1 MKLHLQRT
9 ERGDRYTMSRL
20 AIDGV
25 AFCDTLEST
34 DRHLEAA
41 TMRPEQKVFGQT
53 AIPTGTYP
61 VVLTYSPRFK
71 CTLPLIQDVPHFE
84 GIRIHTGNTSADT
97 AGCILVGRQSTP
109 RPPDRPPPNPTPA
122 DESPNQP
129 PKRSRYSDS
138 HQLMA
143 KMFQT

>member
-9 ERGDRYTMSRL
+9 ERGDRYTMGRL
-20 AIDGV
+20 AIDGEP
-25 AFCDTLEST
+25 FCDTLEPT

-71 CTLPLIQDVPHFE
+71 RTLPLLKNVPHFE
-84 GIRIHTGNTSADT
+84 GIRIHAGNYPDDT
-97 AGCILVGRQSTP
+97 QGCILVGENKYKGMVVNSRQWLK
-109 RPPDRPPPNPTPA
+109 RLIDRITEA
-122 DESPNQP
+122 RERDEAIW
-129 PKRSRYSDS
+129 
-138 HQLMA
+138 L
-143 KMFQT
+143 TVI

>member
-1 MKLHLQRT
+1 MLLTLERT
-9 ERGDRYTMSRL
+9 MRGDRYTMGTL
-20 AIDGV
+20 AINGEP
-25 AFCDTLEST
+25 FCDTLEPT

-84 GIRIHTGNTSADT
+84 GIRIHPGNTSADT
-97 AGCILVGRQSTP
+97 AGCILVGRQATP
-109 RPPDRPPPNPTPA
+109 GRLTD
-122 DESPNQP
+122 
-129 PKRSRYSDS
+129 SRQTMR
-138 HQLMA
+138 QLMKTLTNRPRNKA
-143 KMFQT
+143 MQLTIN

>member
-1 MKLHLQRT
+1 MNLYLQRT
-9 ERGDRYTMSRL
+9 ERGDRYTMGRL

-25 AFCDTLEST
+25 AFCDTLEPT

-71 CTLPLIQDVPHFE
+71 CTLPLLKNVPHFE
-84 GIRIHTGNTSADT
+84 GIRIHPGNSATDT
-97 AGCILVGRQSTP
+97 AGCILVGRRLHSGRLT
-109 RPPDRPPPNPTPA
+109 D
-122 DESPNQP
+122 
-129 PKRSRYSDS
+129 SRQTMR
-138 HQLMA
+138 QLMTTLTHRP
-143 KMFQT
+143 QEQEISITIN

>member
-9 ERGDRYTMSRL
+9 ERGDRYTMGRL

-25 AFCDTLEST
+25 AFCDTLEPT
-34 DRHLEAA
+34 DRHLDAA

-71 CTLPLIQDVPHFE
+71 RTLPLLKNVPYFE
-84 GIRIHTGNTSADT
+84 GIRIHPGNSTTDT
-97 AGCILVGRQSTP
+97 AGCILVGRRLHSGRLT
-109 RPPDRPPPNPTPA
+109 D
-122 DESPNQP
+122 
-129 PKRSRYSDS
+129 SRQTMR
-138 HQLMA
+138 QLMKTLTNRPRNQA
-143 KMFQT
+143 MQLTIN

>member
-9 ERGDRYTMSRL
+9 ERGDRYTMGRL
-20 AIDGV
+20 AIDGEP
-25 AFCDTLEST
+25 FCDTLEPT

-71 CTLPLIQDVPHFE
+71 RTLPLIQDVPHFE
-84 GIRIHTGNTSADT
+84 GIRIHPGNSAADT
-97 AGCILVGRQSTP
+97 AGCILVGRRLHSGRLT
-109 RPPDRPPPNPTPA
+109 D
-122 DESPNQP
+122 
-129 PKRSRYSDS
+129 SRQTMR
-138 HQLMA
+138 QLMTTLTHRP
-143 KMFQT
+143 QEQEISITIN

>member
-1 MKLHLQRT
+1 MGH
-9 ERGDRYTMSRL
+9 L

-25 AFCDTLEST
+25 AFCDTLEPT

-71 CTLPLIQDVPHFE
+71 CTLPLLKNVPHFE
-84 GIRIHTGNTSADT
+84 GIRIHPGNSATDT
-97 AGCILVGRQSTP
+97 AGCILVGRRLHSGRLT
-109 RPPDRPPPNPTPA
+109 D
-122 DESPNQP
+122 
-129 PKRSRYSDS
+129 SRQTMR
-138 HQLMA
+138 QLMTTLTHRP
-143 KMFQT
+143 QEQEISITIN

>member
-9 ERGDRYTMSRL
+9 ERGDRYTMGRL
-20 AIDGV
+20 AIDGEP
-25 AFCDTLEST
+25 FCDTLEPT

-71 CTLPLIQDVPHFE
+71 RTLPLLKNVPHFE
-84 GIRIHTGNTSADT
+84 GIRIHPGNSATDT
-97 AGCILVGRQSTP
+97 AGCILVGRRLHSGRLT
-109 RPPDRPPPNPTPA
+109 D
-122 DESPNQP
+122 
-129 PKRSRYSDS
+129 SRQTMR
-138 HQLMA
+138 QLMTTLTHRP
-143 KMFQT
+143 QEQEISITIN

>member
-9 ERGDRYTMSRL
+9 ERGDRYTMGRL
-20 AIDGV
+20 AIDGEP
-25 AFCDTLEST
+25 FCDTLEPT

-71 CTLPLIQDVPHFE
+71 RTLPLLKNVPHFE
-84 GIRIHTGNTSADT
+84 GIRIHTGNTSAASIPICLDEFKGQLKKGDKVVLT
-97 AGCILVGRQSTP
+97 AFGAGFTWGAMYLIWGI
-109 RPPDRPPPNPTPA
+109 
-122 DESPNQP
+122 
-129 PKRSRYSDS
+129 
-138 HQLMA
+138 
-143 KMFQT
+143 

>member
-9 ERGDRYTMSRL
+9 ERGDRYTMGRL
-20 AIDGV
+20 AIDGEP
-25 AFCDTLEST
+25 FCDTLEPT

-71 CTLPLIQDVPHFE
+71 CTLPLLKNVPHFE

-97 AGCILVGRQSTP
+97 AGCILVGRRLHSGRLT
-109 RPPDRPPPNPTPA
+109 D
-122 DESPNQP
+122 
-129 PKRSRYSDS
+129 SRQTMR
-138 HQLMA
+138 QLMTTLTHRP
-143 KMFQT
+143 QEQEISITIN

>member
-9 ERGDRYTMSRL
+9 ERGDCYTMGRL

-25 AFCDTLEST
+25 AFCDTLEPT

-71 CTLPLIQDVPHFE
+71 RTLPLLKNVPHFE

-97 AGCILVGRQSTP
+97 AGCILVGRQS
-109 RPPDRPPPNPTPA
+109 NPVHLT
-122 DESPNQP
+122 D
-129 PKRSRYSDS
+129 SRQTLR
-138 HQLMA
+138 QLM
-143 KMFQT
+143 KTLTNRPRDEQLQLTVN

>member
-84 GIRIHTGNTSADT
+84 GIRIHPGNTSTDT

-109 RPPDRPPPNPTPA
+109 GRLTD
-122 DESPNQP
+122 
-129 PKRSRYSDS
+129 SRQTLR
-138 HQLMA
+138 QLMKA
-143 KMFQT
+143 LTNRPRDQDIAIAIN